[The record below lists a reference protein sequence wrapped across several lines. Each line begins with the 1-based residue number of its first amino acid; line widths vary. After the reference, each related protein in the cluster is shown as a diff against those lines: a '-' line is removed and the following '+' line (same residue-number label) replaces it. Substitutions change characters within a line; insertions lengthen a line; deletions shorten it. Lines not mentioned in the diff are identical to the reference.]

1 MDNYRKFSEI
11 VYGVEK
17 ETTNSGNVIK
27 YKGAKYLVIDTI
39 DTDKDTLGYEH
50 ELRSNSMQAM
60 TVAEIKD
67 EYKSYK
73 DSKLKEIK
81 GYPQSVINQNLTIV
95 YAGTKSWQ
103 DWKTN
108 FREIGFNDKHQAGA
122 FQSALTY
129 ASQIERQY
137 SPEAGYTINTTGVIL
152 LVVPKQFTLRF

>member
-81 GYPQSVINQNLTIV
+81 GYPN
-95 YAGTKSWQ
+95 
-103 DWKTN
+103 
-108 FREIGFNDKHQAGA
+108 
-122 FQSALTY
+122 
-129 ASQIERQY
+129 
-137 SPEAGYTINTTGVIL
+137 P
-152 LVVPKQFTLRF
+152 

>member
-95 YAGTKSWQ
+95 YAVPNHGK
-103 DWKTN
+103 
-108 FREIGFNDKHQAGA
+108 IGKPIFEK
-122 FQSALTY
+122 LVLM
-129 ASQIERQY
+129 
-137 SPEAGYTINTTGVIL
+137 INTRLERSNL
-152 LVVPKQFTLRF
+152 L